1 MEARGAE
8 HCLRGFIHRRFDILF
23 TWHELTELKALR
35 HRRIRFIGQAVTGQM
50 CRFKRKC
57 AGKIALPLRQR
68 LLRDS
73 KDQIEIHIG
82 NARPTQRL
90 KRARDEGQ
98 VARSVELPAAA
109 VTVAAML
116 MLLMMGGAWLRQ
128 LSAIFASG
136 FKLDRKLLDTP
147 ALLPGAFSDQ
157 LVQAFMLVMPVMM
170 VTVVVAILASG
181 ATGGFLF
188 SMQSVLPKFSKLS
201 PLAGFSRMFGAKAA
215 VELLKSILKFS
226 IVSAMLYM
234 LLDRHFSELMLLG
247 TMGLEPGLTLAGNLL
262 TESALWLA
270 LSLVL
275 IALIDA
281 PYQRYSFMKRMRM
294 TKQEIRDEMKDM
306 EGRPEVKAQ
315 IRRRQREVANVRMM
329 QKVKDADVIITNP
342 SYDPTSDGAPI
353 LLAKGADHMAARIR
367 EEGRNNG
374 VEIFSSP
381 QLARA
386 LYFTTEL
393 DQPVPEAL
401 YYAVAQVIA
410 YVFSLAQVRPGVE
423 PMPKP
428 APKIPASMLFTA
440 DGKPV
445 SP

>member
-1 MEARGAE
+1 MSGQDDSSDRTEEPTAR
-8 HCLRGFIHRRFDILF
+8 
-23 TWHELTELKALR
+23 
-35 HRRIRFIGQAVTGQM
+35 
-50 CRFKRKC
+50 
-57 AGKIALPLRQR
+57 
-68 LLRDS
+68 
-73 KDQIEIHIG
+73 
-82 NARPTQRL
+82 RL

-116 MLLMMGGAWLRQ
+116 MLFMMGGAWLRQ

-136 FKLDRKLLDTP
+136 FKFDRKVLDTP

-342 SYDPTSDGAPI
+342 EHFAVALSYDPTSDGAPI